1 MFDIGLQELVLI
13 FVIAL
18 LVFGPKNLPQLG
30 RALGRAMR
38 EFRKASEE
46 FRSTIETNLQINAP
60 DPLPTSHYGYTPVE
74 SVPPPPVAATES
86 GALPESVLNPQSGEP
101 AAETA
106 QEAPAADIG
115 EPYLAARGSKLFH
128 SRGCGWVKRIPEVE
142 RVYFKR
148 VAEAKEAGFS
158 VCPVCEPWEPN

>member
-30 RALGRAMR
+30 RSLGRAMR
-38 EFRKASEE
+38 EFKRASDE
-46 FRSTIETNLQINAP
+46 FRSTIETNLEINEP
-60 DPLPTSHYGYTPVE
+60 DPPRQSHEPAPVE
-74 SVPPPPVAATES
+74 TSTASTVAALPDS
-86 GALPESVLNPQSGEP
+86 ALTPLGPDQP
-101 AAETA
+101 AAE
-106 QEAPAADIG
+106 PAVDEG
-115 EPYLAARGSKLFH
+115 EPYLAQRGAKLFH
-128 SRGCGWVKRIPEVE
+128 ARSCGWARKIAEPE

-158 VCPVCEPWEPN
+158 TCPVCEPWEPS

>member
-30 RALGRAMR
+30 RSLGRAMR
-38 EFRKASEE
+38 EFKRASDE
-46 FRSTIETNLQINAP
+46 FRSTIETNLEINEP
-60 DPLPTSHYGYTPVE
+60 E
-74 SVPPPPVAATES
+74 PPRPSYE
-86 GALPESVLNPQSGEP
+86 ALP
-101 AAETA
+101 AETTTA
-106 QEAPAADIG
+106 SAASPVPDSALTPLGPDQAEPEPVVDEG
-115 EPYLAARGSKLFH
+115 EPYLAQRGAKLFH
-128 SRGCGWVKRIPEVE
+128 ARSCGWARKIAEPE

-158 VCPVCEPWEPN
+158 TCPVCEPWEPS